1 MVANGKLYTTVME
14 KLNFEPRL
22 DSSDITISIKD
33 PEIVVLAGS
42 VKSYIEKS
50 IAETSVKNIPGV
62 KAVVDELRVDSSTWR
77 KRNDSDIA
85 KAATHALEWN
95 VLVPSDSIKVV
106 VEDGCV
112 TLTGEVEWK
121 YQKHSAWS
129 AVSNLLGVRS
139 VLNNI
144 TVKPSTN
151 INIGKVKEQIAKEFE
166 RNARFEANKVQVEVI
181 EGKIILKGE
190 LSNLDEVDEAEEAAW
205 SVEGVAEVDNRLRVR

>member
-14 KLNFEPRL
+14 KLHFEPRL
-22 DSSDITISIKD
+22 DASDITISIEG

-62 KAVVDELRVDSSTWR
+62 KAVVDELKVDSSTWR
-77 KRNDSDIA
+77 KRSDADIA

-95 VLVPSDSIKVV
+95 VLVPADCIKVI
-106 VEDGCV
+106 VEDGCI
-112 TLTGEVEWK
+112 TLTGEVERK

-144 TVKPSTN
+144 MVKPSIN
-151 INIGKVKEQIAKEFE
+151 INAEKVKEQITKEFE
-166 RNARFEANKVQVEVI
+166 RNARFEANKVQVDLI
-181 EGKIILKGE
+181 DGKIVLKGE
-190 LSNLDEVDEAEEAAW
+190 LSNLDEIDEAEEAAW
-205 SVEGVAEVDNRLRVR
+205 SVEGVSEVDNQLTVR